1 MFSTLG
7 QSSQVYNSDLGE
19 FVSEDHIR
27 FAQILKDLKPTYSL
41 VYIPVKDRTTPEE
54 KQKPWAIID
63 KPENMQEYVVRFLS
77 EQEMKEP
84 HKIIA
89 WLFDGDVVRHGAD
102 NVLKRIEAEENAKKL
117 MEFKRQEDE
126 LEDRIEFGAFLATGG
141 RDKKHTFTHNGKKFD
156 R

>member
-1 MFSTLG
+1 METYLG
-7 QSSQVYNSDLGE
+7 QSPSVYNSELGE
-19 FVSEDHIR
+19 FVSDDHVR
-27 FAQILKDLKPTYSL
+27 FAQVLKDLKPTYSL
-41 VYIPVKDRTTPEE
+41 VYIPVKNRTTPEE
-54 KQKPWAIID
+54 KLKPWAIMD
-63 KPENMQEYVVRFLS
+63 KPDNLPEYAVRFLS
-77 EQEMKEP
+77 DEDMKTP

-126 LEDRIEFGAFLATGG
+126 LEDRIEYGAFLISGG
-141 RDKKHTFTHNGKKFD
+141 RNKLHTVKHNGKKFE

>member
-41 VYIPVKDRTTPEE
+41 VYIPAKDRTTPEE
-54 KQKPWAIID
+54 KLKPWAIID
-63 KPENMQEYVVRFLS
+63 KPDNMQEYVVRFLS

-84 HKIIA
+84 YKIIA

-102 NVLKRIEAEENAKKL
+102 NVLRRIEAEETAKQL
-117 MEFKRQEDE
+117 MELKRQEDE
-126 LEDRIEFGAFLATGG
+126 LEDRIEFGAFIASGG
-141 RDKKHTFTHNGKKFD
+141 RDKKHTVTHNGKKFE